1 MVRTR
6 KVGHNQQAKH
16 RPVNN
21 IQTHGIQSLRLHPG
35 PYALHYPVMW
45 TYVRL
50 LRPSDWVKNVFVFAA
65 LIFGGQITNLRAV
78 ELSLVAFAA
87 FCLAASAG
95 YVLNDMLDRDR
106 DRLHPTKKYRP
117 IASGEINLPTAAIM
131 SIALLV
137 ASAVVSIAF
146 LPQKFQLALSAYLVL
161 TIFYS
166 LFLKHRM
173 ILDVLIIAVLFV
185 LRAVAGAYAIEIM
198 VSNWLLVCTFML
210 CLFLG
215 FGKRRCEIAMITT
228 PHAIRGHRR
237 TLVRYTPNLLTNMLS
252 TTGGIAIITFL
263 LYTLDT
269 TTPSPFGDHKQRLV
283 YTLPL
288 VVYGVFRYAML
299 IELGKATGP
308 TDLIVRDPPFLV
320 TILLWCLTTAALL
333 YVNT

>member
-1 MVRTR
+1 
-6 KVGHNQQAKH
+6 
-16 RPVNN
+16 
-21 IQTHGIQSLRLHPG
+21 
-35 PYALHYPVMW
+35 MW

-50 LRPSDWVKNVFVFAA
+50 LRPADWVKNVFVFAA
-65 LIFGGQITNLRAV
+65 LIFGGKIANPRAV

-95 YVLNDMLDRDR
+95 YILNDILDRGR
-106 DRLHPTKKYRP
+106 DKLHPVKRFRP
-117 IASGEINLPTAAIM
+117 IASGAVTLGTAGAI

-137 ASAVVSIAF
+137 AAAVVSCVF
-146 LPQKFQLALSAYLVL
+146 LPVKFRLTLGCYLAL
-161 TIFYS
+161 TISYS
-166 LFLKHRM
+166 VFLKHRM

-185 LRAVAGAYAIEIM
+185 LRAVAGACAIDVT
-198 VSNWLLVCTFML
+198 VSYWLLVCTFML

-215 FGKRRCEIAMITT
+215 FGKRRCEIAMIANT
-228 PHAIRGHRR
+228 HAIRGHRR
-237 TLVRYTPNLLTNMLS
+237 TLVRYTPNLLTNLLS
-252 TTGGIAIITFL
+252 TSGGIAIITFL

-308 TDLIVRDPPFLV
+308 TDLIVRDPPFLM
-320 TILLWCLTTAALL
+320 TILLWVLATAALL
-333 YVNT
+333 YGST